1 MYLAIILSDNN
12 LAMGRYI
19 VVTKAFLDFMLNIKF
34 CLVTNVLWLFVLRF
48 IVDCMLGKLT
58 RWLRILGHD
67 VSYYRIADDRKLID
81 LAESEKRI
89 LLTCDIELYQQ
100 AITQGFEA
108 DIIEAPDIDG
118 KLAALAKRFDF
129 KLEVDL
135 NISRCPK
142 CNVNLVA
149 VSKEEI
155 IDVIPKATSTNYS
168 DFWRCLGCG
177 QKYWQ
182 GAHWKRIRLTLNSAK
197 RRLLLL

>member
-1 MYLAIILSDNN
+1 
-12 LAMGRYI
+12 MGRYI

-142 CNVNLVA
+142 
-149 VSKEEI
+149 
-155 IDVIPKATSTNYS
+155 
-168 DFWRCLGCG
+168 
-177 QKYWQ
+177 
-182 GAHWKRIRLTLNSAK
+182 
-197 RRLLLL
+197 LLKHALQIL